1 MGKPLIFNIQKF
13 SIHDGEGIRTTVF
26 FKGCPINCQW
36 CHNPESQRFQNELLC
51 HLDRCTG
58 CSACVRACPQKA
70 VSLDE
75 EHKAR
80 TDYDKCTACG
90 LCTDYC
96 MQNARE
102 LVGKEYEIK
111 DLVKQV
117 EKDIMFYEQSHGGVT
132 LSGGEV
138 MAQDIDYVE
147 ELARQL
153 YEKGIS
159 VDIDTCGH
167 APYEHLKRV
176 LPYTDAFLYDLKLMD
191 PERHKK
197 YIGVDN
203 HLILE
208 NLKKLSADG
217 AKINIRLP
225 LIDGVNATDE
235 HIDEVIRFLKDNDIR
250 VWQVNLLKYHNTGS
264 SKYPKLGRTYDGGNM
279 AVPNEA
285 WLKEVIET
293 FKQNGFP
300 NIKIGG

>member
-26 FKGCPINCQW
+26 FKGCPINCRW

-58 CSACVRACPQKA
+58 CSACVNACPQKA
-70 VSLDE
+70 VSLDG

-111 DLVKQV
+111 DLVKQL

-147 ELARQL
+147 ELARRL
-153 YEKGIS
+153 HEKGIL

-167 APYEHLKRV
+167 VPYEHLKRV
-176 LPYTDAFLYDLKLMD
+176 LPYTDAYLYDLKLMD
-191 PERHKK
+191 PEQHKE

-285 WLKEVIET
+285 WLKGVIET